1 MSESSRHRI
10 AQLEVELEVTGGA
23 PARAQ
28 ARGQAL
34 QEAVSQLV
42 RRQLRG
48 VIDRVASEASKGQRL
63 RIDRLELDLGRLPEG
78 DFEAAFVRAF
88 EAALRRALG
97 DAAARERAERAS
109 TGEGSAAALTQPGSA
124 LASAWE
130 IVEVYA
136 WTGQLPWWAE
146 RGAPD
151 LVARSLALL
160 ADAPDP
166 RVRAQLGGLV
176 LELARRPWTLARLVR
191 ASLASRAVG
200 APGASPRSLL
210 LVRRDGP
217 QAALVEAVV
226 ALSLEAAGVSARTR
240 ASVVEAVWLRVV
252 EEAARGHLSGPEA
265 EGVVRRSL
273 DMVADVVA
281 AHGLLGRAALG
292 AAVVEGVFGAGAA
305 EAEGA
310 LSSTTTEAA
319 ALLSALDWAR
329 VSPELGAR
337 ASRAVRARERTAAE
351 AQGVGATEASAPTGT
366 TEPTAPVAGEELR
379 RRREEDA
386 PVQGV
391 SAALRRLVRALVDG
405 HAASADSEG
414 SEASA
419 LPALPPAGAQPEALQ
434 RSILELGRA
443 LLAQRPTP
451 AALRGQLEWLASPAA
466 AELPQPWRE
475 ALLVELNASLSS
487 AAGSRAAGSGP
498 ATPTRRPALDRREPE
513 APEPAR
519 RVPPRG
525 LAELLD
531 QGGLAVED
539 AGLVMLWPFLERL
552 FQRLELVD
560 PEPRTFPHL
569 RAQTRGARLLHA
581 LARGPA
587 AYAEDPPEFTMTL
600 PKLLCGLEPDA
611 PLDPDGLAEAL
622 PATFLDEGERLLEAV
637 LGHAEGLGLRGVD
650 GLRGSFLL
658 RDGVLVSRDGAWLLR
673 VAGEAYDLLLARVP
687 WSWSW
692 VSLPWMAEPLRV
704 EW

>member
-1 MSESSRHRI
+1 
-10 AQLEVELEVTGGA
+10 
-23 PARAQ
+23 
-28 ARGQAL
+28 
-34 QEAVSQLV
+34 
-42 RRQLRG
+42 
-48 VIDRVASEASKGQRL
+48 
-63 RIDRLELDLGRLPEG
+63 
-78 DFEAAFVRAF
+78 
-88 EAALRRALG
+88 
-97 DAAARERAERAS
+97 
-109 TGEGSAAALTQPGSA
+109 
-124 LASAWE
+124 
-130 IVEVYA
+130 
-136 WTGQLPWWAE
+136 
-146 RGAPD
+146 
-151 LVARSLALL
+151 
-160 ADAPDP
+160 
-166 RVRAQLGGLV
+166 
-176 LELARRPWTLARLVR
+176 
-191 ASLASRAVG
+191 
-200 APGASPRSLL
+200 
-210 LVRRDGP
+210 
-217 QAALVEAVV
+217 
-226 ALSLEAAGVSARTR
+226 
-240 ASVVEAVWLRVV
+240 VV

-305 EAEGA
+305 ETEGA

-329 VSPELGAR
+329 VSPQLGAR
-337 ASRAVRARERTAAE
+337 ASRAVRARERAAAE
-351 AQGVGATEASAPTGT
+351 AQGAGASAPTEAT
-366 TEPTAPVAGEELR
+366 TRPGPTEATAPAAGEDLR
-379 RRREEDA
+379 RRREEEA

-405 HAASADSEG
+405 HAARADSEG
-414 SEASA
+414 SEAST
-419 LPALPPAGAQPEALQ
+419 LPALPPASAQPEALQ
-434 RSILELGRA
+434 RSILALARA

-475 ALLVELNASLSS
+475 ALLVELNASLTS
-487 AAGSRAAGSGP
+487 AAGSPASGRGP
-498 ATPTRRPALDRREPE
+498 AAHTPRPTPDRGEP
-513 APEPAR
+513 APAR

-552 FQRLELVD
+552 LQRLELVD
-560 PEPRTFPHL
+560 PESRTFPHL
-569 RAQTRGARLLHA
+569 RAQTLGARLLHA

-658 RDGVLVSRDGAWLLR
+658 RGGVLVSRDGAWLLR